1 MILTRTILF
10 VLSFLILYFEVHC
23 ICLLCLIIEC
33 GNAQERQKVMY
44 EEQRKLVQQQAQTKA
59 QLARYEDELTR
70 KRMQVKFLC
79 VVTSMPLHCA
89 EY

>member
-1 MILTRTILF
+1 
-10 VLSFLILYFEVHC
+10 
-23 ICLLCLIIEC
+23 
-33 GNAQERQKVMY
+33 MY

-70 KRMQVKFLC
+70 KRMQVKFLY

-89 EY
+89 EYYTVMDVKMFFGF

>member
-1 MILTRTILF
+1 
-10 VLSFLILYFEVHC
+10 
-23 ICLLCLIIEC
+23 
-33 GNAQERQKVMY
+33 MY

-70 KRMQVKFLC
+70 KRMQVQFLY
-79 VVTSMPLHCA
+79 VVTSMPLVCA